1 MNSKLS
7 FYDEEFY
14 LVSFDIEADGAF
26 SNPKWMPLDNH
37 KGQKEFS

>member
-14 LVSFDIEADGAF
+14 LVSFNMDHDGF
-26 SNPKWMPLDNH
+26 SNPQWRQLTAEEVRIFFK
-37 KGQKEFS
+37 